1 MKRGPAQQSFS
12 AKSTGKLFFSGVLVL
27 TMSTVAVKVIGLLLK
42 ILLFDSLGEDG
53 MAYYNAAYTIYSA
66 FYIISTAGFP
76 VAVSILISES
86 RARGD
91 IKRVRQI
98 FWIAF
103 GLFVAIGLAGMSV
116 MMGGSSFFAERIGM
130 PGAAGA
136 IRAIAPTLFLICIS
150 SAIRGYFQ
158 GYQIMFPTAI
168 SQILEAAGKLTLGML
183 LASYAISR
191 GYSHGTV
198 AAYAIFGVTLGVAVS
213 MLFVVLTGVLYRP
226 RDALVCEAEP
236 VRSRVILG
244 RLVKI
249 ASPVTVSALVMSLTQ
264 IIDTLLI
271 VSRLQD
277 AGFVGAVA
285 ERMYGNYT
293 TLVIPLFNITPS
305 VIAPI
310 SMALVPML
318 TLAIESGE
326 RNRRRDAMDAALR
339 LTVMIAMPCA
349 IGLSVFSRP
358 ILRLL
363 FSGKGESVEMAAPL
377 LSFLAISVLFVAL
390 LNVTNAI
397 LQAYGHERKPICSM
411 LAGSAIK
418 IAVSYLFIGH
428 PAVNLFGAPLGTF
441 LCYLTVTVMN
451 FCFIARYT
459 GDLCGVVR
467 LLLKPLLAAV
477 GSVGGALAVYLL
489 LSSRIGGS
497 GWVTVLS
504 ILLAALLY
512 ALLILLLRAVSE
524 RDVKMLPLG
533 DRLAGLL
540 KKIKLLK

>member
-1 MKRGPAQQSFS
+1 MKRVPAQTSFS

-66 FYIISTAGFP
+66 FYILSTAGFP

-103 GLFVAIGLAGMSV
+103 GLFVGIGIAGMSV
-116 MMGGSSFFAERIGM
+116 MMGGSNFFAERIGM
-130 PGAAGA
+130 PGAAAA

-158 GYQIMFPTAI
+158 GYQIMFPTAV
-168 SQILEAAGKLTLGML
+168 SQILEAAGKLTLGMI

-213 MLFVVLTGVLYRP
+213 MLFVVLTGVFYRP
-226 RDALVCEAEP
+226 RDVLVCEAEP
-236 VRSRVILG
+236 VRSCVILG
-244 RLVKI
+244 RLVRI
-249 ASPVTVSALVMSLTQ
+249 AIPVTVSALVMSLTQ

-305 VIAPI
+305 MIAPI

-326 RNRRRDAMDAALR
+326 RSRRRDAMDAALR

-397 LQAYGHERKPICSM
+397 LQAYGHERKPIYSM

-418 IAVSYLFIGH
+418 IAVSYFLIGM

-451 FCFIARYT
+451 FCFIARHT
-459 GDLCGVVR
+459 GDLKGVVH

-477 GSVGGALAVYLL
+477 GSIGTALAVYLL
-489 LSSRIGGS
+489 LSSRVGGY
-497 GWVTVLS
+497 GWVTLLS
-504 ILLAALLY
+504 VFLAVPLY
-512 ALLILLLRAVSE
+512 AVLILLLRAVDE
-524 RDVKMLPLG
+524 RDVRMLPLG
-533 DRLAGLL
+533 EQIAALL
-540 KKIKLLK
+540 KRIKLLK